1 MLLRVLR
8 RVLAPV
14 RETSPPH
21 ARLVPAVELVARF
34 RAARGGPPLALA
46 LTRAQ
51 VEAARTLVQDER
63 GWQRLQDLVARAG
76 DPWNADDWP
85 DGFDPLLLCAALCDD
100 VAFECVRCPVG
111 QRQDGR
117 SCAHPQSLF
126 GALLPMLL
134 HGDRNA
140 VVDRLRVIDDLLAT
154 LTSAGR

>member
-1 MLLRVLR
+1 MLLRVIR
-8 RVLAPV
+8 RVLAPAQA
-14 RETSPPH
+14 TAP
-21 ARLVPAVELVARF
+21 AAGRLVPATELVARF
-34 RAARGGPPLALA
+34 RAARGGPTLALS

-51 VEAARTLVQDER
+51 VEAARALVHDEH

-126 GALLPMLL
+126 GSLLPLL
-134 HGDRNA
+134 MRGERAA
-140 VVDRLRVIDDLLAT
+140 VADHLRAIDDLLDV
-154 LTSAGR
+154 LTSPRR

>member
-1 MLLRVLR
+1 MLLRVIR
-8 RVLAPV
+8 SVLAPT
-14 RETSPPH
+14 RAPAPTA

-34 RAARGGPPLALA
+34 RAARGPAFALA

-51 VEAARTLVQDER
+51 VDAALALVNDER
-63 GWQRLQDLVARAG
+63 GWQRLQELVARAG

-126 GALLPMLL
+126 GSLLPLL
-134 HGDRNA
+134 MRGERAA
-140 VVDRLRVIDDLLAT
+140 VADRLRAIDDVLDVLA
-154 LTSAGR
+154 SPRR